1 MRAFIFSGGEIFAE
15 YIKERPENGDLVIC
29 ADSGYEN
36 AIKLGSRVNILIG
49 DMDSIGSSAAYDADE
64 VIKAPAEKD
73 DTDTQLA
80 VAVAIERG
88 AREICIIG
96 STNGR
101 IDHTLSLLATL
112 EDLYSRRISAC
123 IVNGQNRI
131 RYVRNSGII
140 ILRSDYKYFS
150 VIALD
155 TSVKGVSIDGAK
167 YPLKNKELGR
177 GRQFAVS
184 NEISKNCALIN
195 VKKGAVYIIE
205 SRDL

>member
-15 YIKERPENGDLVIC
+15 YIKERPEDGDIVIC

-36 AIKLGSRVNILIG
+36 AIKLGVRVNIIIG
-49 DMDSIGSSAAYDADE
+49 DLDSIGSYAYDADE

-80 VAVAIERG
+80 VAVAMERG

-112 EDLYSRRISAC
+112 EDLYGRRISAC
-123 IVNGQNRI
+123 IVNGQNRV

-155 TSVKGVSIDGAK
+155 DSVKGVSIDGAK
-167 YPLKNKELGR
+167 YPLKSKELKR
-177 GRQFAVS
+177 GYQFAVS
-184 NEISKNCALIN
+184 NEIAKNCALIN